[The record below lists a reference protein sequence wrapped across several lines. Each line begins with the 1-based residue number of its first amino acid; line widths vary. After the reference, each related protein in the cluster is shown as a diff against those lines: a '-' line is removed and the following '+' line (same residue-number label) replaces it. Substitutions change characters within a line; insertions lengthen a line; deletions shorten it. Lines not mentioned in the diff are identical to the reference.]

1 MAYIPTTAR
10 SQGPGMLRHLPLFAD
25 LDEPVIADLSRRL
38 VSRDRPAGAVLLS
51 QDGPG
56 DAMYFVET
64 GRARVVRQG
73 ESGREVTLAHLRAG
87 DLFGE
92 VAALDGRPRSA
103 SVVAVTPVRLLIL
116 ARDALLQHVAA
127 FPQTAIRLM
136 SELCRRLRRADEV
149 IADLALCAVEV
160 RLARTLV
167 MLARDDG
174 VESPEGL
181 VLRTRPTQAELAS
194 MVGTCRETVSR
205 QVAAWQRRGLV
216 SVRGSRIVL
225 SRDFVEQTE
234 ARRRAA

>member
-1 MAYIPTTAR
+1 MAYDSTAR
-10 SQGPGMLRHLPLFAD
+10 SQGPGLLRHLPLFAD
-25 LDEPVIADLSRRL
+25 LEERVVSDLSRRL
-38 VSRDRPAGAVLLS
+38 VCRERPAGAVLLS

-56 DAMYFVET
+56 DAMYFVEM
-64 GRARVVRQG
+64 GRAKVVRQG

-116 ARDALLQHVAA
+116 ARDALLQHVTS

-174 VESPEGL
+174 AEPVEGAL
-181 VLRTRPTQAELAS
+181 VLRSRPTQAELAS

-216 SVRGSRIVL
+216 SLRGSRIVL

-234 ARRRAA
+234 AGRRAA